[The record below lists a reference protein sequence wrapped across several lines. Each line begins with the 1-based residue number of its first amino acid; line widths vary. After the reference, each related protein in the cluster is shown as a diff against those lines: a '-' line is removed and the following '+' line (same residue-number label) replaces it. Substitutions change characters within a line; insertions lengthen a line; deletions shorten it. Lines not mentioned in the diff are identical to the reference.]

1 MSEGE
6 LKRGQM
12 LHTLR
17 LHHLNNKSLA
27 SETLSRYLSVPPLSP
42 CKADHLQSVLD
53 GIREVLQRAD
63 GDGLL
68 RRVLAGAV

>member
-1 MSEGE
+1 MSEGQ

-17 LHHLNNKSLA
+17 LHHLNNRSLV

-53 GIREVLQRAD
+53 GIREVLQCAD

-68 RRVLAGAV
+68 KRVLAGAV